1 MDPYEVLGVS
11 PNATDEE
18 IKHAYRELSRKYHP
32 DANQNN
38 PLKDLAEEKFKQVQA
53 AYSQIMERR
62 KNGQTYQNNGQ
73 NFNGSFNGGN
83 YQQNGGYNGGGYQN
97 NQGYN
102 GGGYQGYNGDPYYQ
116 QRRYAQN
123 SGRYGRDPYNGNGGC
138 NWCDA
143 CCTLWCAD
151 SCCESMG
158 GDLCTC
164 M

>member
-53 AYSQIMERR
+53 AYSQIMEMR

-83 YQQNGGYNGGGYQN
+83 YQQ
-97 NQGYN
+97 N

>member
-1 MDPYEVLGVS
+1 MNPYEVLGVS

-38 PLKDLAEEKFKQVQA
+38 PLKDLAEEKFKQVQE
-53 AYSQIMERR
+53 AYSEIMEMR
-62 KNGQTYQNNGQ
+62 K
-73 NFNGSFNGGN
+73 NGGN
-83 YQQNGGYNGGGYQN
+83 YYQN
-97 NQGYN
+97 NQNYSNGNYN
-102 GGGYQGYNGDPYYQ
+102 NQNYNNGNWQNQGYNGDPYYQ

-123 SGRYGRDPYNGNGGC
+123 GQRYGRDPYNGSGGC

>member
-38 PLKDLAEEKFKQVQA
+38 PLKDLAEEKFKQVQD
-53 AYSQIMERR
+53 AYKQIMDMRR
-62 KNGQTYQNNGQ
+62 NGQ
-73 NFNGSFNGGN
+73 NY
-83 YQQNGGYNGGGYQN
+83 YQR

-102 GGGYQGYNGDPYYQ
+102 GGGYSQNNWNNGNPYGNPQYDE
-116 QRRYAQN
+116 RRYADN
-123 SGRYGRDPYNGNGGC
+123 GRHYGRDPYAGGSSSS
-138 NWCDA
+138 CDS
-143 CCTLWCAD
+143 CCSGLCTLWCCD

>member
-1 MDPYEVLGVS
+1 MDPYQVLGVS

-38 PLKDLAEEKFKQVQA
+38 PLKDLAEEKFKQVQD
-53 AYSQIMERR
+53 AYTQIMDMR
-62 KNGQTYQNNGQ
+62 KNGQNYYQGNG
-73 NFNGSFNGGN
+73 NS
-83 YQQNGGYNGGGYQN
+83 YNGGYGYDNRNTGYGGTYN
-97 NQGYN
+97 DPDYNQRQYA
-102 GGGYQGYNGDPYYQ
+102 
-116 QRRYAQN
+116 RY
-123 SGRYGRDPYNGNGGC
+123 SRRYGRDPYRGGGHFD
-138 NWCDA
+138 WCDA

-151 SCCESMG
+151 SCCEAMG

>member
-1 MDPYEVLGVS
+1 MNPYEVLGVS
-11 PNATDEE
+11 PNASDEE

-32 DANQNN
+32 DANADN
-38 PLKDLAEEKFKQVQA
+38 PLQDNQN
-53 AYSQIMERR
+53 YSGSFN
-62 KNGQTYQNNGQ
+62 NGDFGGGFQNNG
-73 NFNGSFNGGN
+73 NF
-83 YQQNGGYNGGGYQN
+83 
-97 NQGYN
+97 
-102 GGGYQGYNGDPYYQ
+102 NGDPYYQ
-116 QRRYAQN
+116 ERRYAQN
-123 SGRYGRDPYNGNGGC
+123 SRGYGRDPYRGGGDC

>member
-1 MDPYEVLGVS
+1 MNPYEVLGVS

-18 IKHAYRELSRKYHP
+18 VKHAYRELSRKYHP
-32 DANQNN
+32 DANENN
-38 PLKDLAEEKFKQVQA
+38 PLKDLAEEKFKQVQQ
-53 AYSQIMERR
+53 AYSDIMEMRR
-62 KNGQTYQNNGQ
+62 NGQ
-73 NFNGSFNGGN
+73 NQNYSNSYNNGSYGSGN
-83 YQQNGGYNGGGYQN
+83 YNSGYQQNQNGNFNGNFRQNGGF
-97 NQGYN
+97 
-102 GGGYQGYNGDPYYQ
+102 NGDPYYQ
-116 QRRYAQN
+116 ERRYAQN
-123 SGRYGRDPYNGNGGC
+123 GQRYGRDPYSGGGC